1 MDKTSLLNDLKKRMD
16 GALASLDH
24 DLKGVRTGRASANF
38 LDSVVVEAYGDRMHL
53 SQLATVTVPEA
64 RLINVQ
70 VWDKEMVKTV
80 EKAIAHADL
89 GVNPSA
95 DGTSIR
101 VPLPILSQERRNEL
115 VKIAAKHGE
124 TCKISVRNVRRD
136 GMDQL
141 KKMEKDSEISKDDHH
156 SISEEIQ
163 KVTEDYVKKI
173 DSVVTLKE
181 KDILN
186 N

>member
-16 GALASLDH
+16 GALAALDH

-64 RLINVQ
+64 RMINVQ

-80 EKAIAHADL
+80 EKAISHADL

-95 DGTSIR
+95 DGNSIR

-136 GMDQL
+136 GMDHL

-163 KVTEDYVKKI
+163 KITEDYVKKI
-173 DSVVTLKE
+173 DNIVTNKE